1 MKKKKQYT
9 RSAKSIIPKSETLVE
24 VKYQT
29 LEERI
34 EYVESITKNDTCH
47 RPDISC
53 YGVCDPCDLTEF
65 CLCSLNT
72 KNNKKRYKRML
83 KEM

>member
-1 MKKKKQYT
+1 MKRKRKKYT
-9 RSAKSIIPKSETLVE
+9 PLAQKIVSKTIVE
-24 VKYQT
+24 PRLQT

>member
-1 MKKKKQYT
+1 MKKKRKKYT
-9 RSAKSIIPKSETLVE
+9 PLAQKIVSKPLVE
-24 VKYQT
+24 VKYQI

-34 EYVESITKNDTCH
+34 EYIESITKNDTCH

-53 YGVCDPCDLTEF
+53 YDVCDDCPMTEY

-72 KNNKKRYKRML
+72 KNNKKRYKRMIKL
-83 KEM
+83 A

>member
-1 MKKKKQYT
+1 MKKKRKKYT
-9 RSAKSIIPKSETLVE
+9 PLAQKIVSETLVE

-34 EYVESITKNDTCH
+34 EYIESITKNDTCH

-53 YGVCDPCDLTEF
+53 YGVCDPCDMTEF

-72 KNNKKRYKRML
+72 KFNKKRYKRML

>member
-1 MKKKKQYT
+1 MKRKRKKYT
-9 RSAKSIIPKSETLVE
+9 PLAQKIVSDTIVE
-24 VKYQT
+24 PRLQT

-53 YGVCDPCDLTEF
+53 YDVCDSCPLTEY

-72 KNNKKRYKRML
+72 KNNKKRYKRMIKL
-83 KEM
+83 A

>member
-1 MKKKKQYT
+1 MKRKRKKYT
-9 RSAKSIIPKSETLVE
+9 ALAQKITSKAIEKG
-24 VKYQT
+24 KYQT

-53 YGVCDPCDLTEF
+53 YDVCDSCPMTEH

-72 KNNKKRYKRML
+72 KTNKKRYRRMI
-83 KEM
+83 KQA

>member
-1 MKKKKQYT
+1 MKRKRKKYT
-9 RSAKSIIPKSETLVE
+9 PLAQKIVSDTIVE
-24 VKYQT
+24 PRLQT

-34 EYVESITKNDTCH
+34 EYVESITKNGTCH

-53 YGVCDPCDLTEF
+53 YDVCDSCPLTEY

-72 KNNKKRYKRML
+72 KNNKKRYKRMIKL
-83 KEM
+83 A

>member
-1 MKKKKQYT
+1 MKRKRKKYT
-9 RSAKSIIPKSETLVE
+9 PLAQKIVSKTIVE
-24 VKYQT
+24 PRLQT

-53 YGVCDPCDLTEF
+53 YDV
-65 CLCSLNT
+65 
-72 KNNKKRYKRML
+72 
-83 KEM
+83 

>member
-1 MKKKKQYT
+1 MKRKRKKYT
-9 RSAKSIIPKSETLVE
+9 PLAKKIVMETVVE

>member
-1 MKKKKQYT
+1 MKKKRKKYT
-9 RSAKSIIPKSETLVE
+9 PLAQKIVSKPLVE
-24 VKYQT
+24 VKYQI

-34 EYVESITKNDTCH
+34 EYIESITKNDTCH

-53 YGVCDPCDLTEF
+53 YDVCDDCPMTEH

-72 KNNKKRYKRML
+72 KNNKKRYKRMIKL
-83 KEM
+83 A

>member
-1 MKKKKQYT
+1 MKRKRKKYT
-9 RSAKSIIPKSETLVE
+9 PLAQKIVSKTIVE
-24 VKYQT
+24 PRLQT

-53 YGVCDPCDLTEF
+53 YDVCDSCPLTEY

-72 KNNKKRYKRML
+72 KFNKKRYKRMIKL
-83 KEM
+83 A

>member
-1 MKKKKQYT
+1 MKRKRKKY
-9 RSAKSIIPKSETLVE
+9 IPLAQKIVSETLVE
-24 VKYQT
+24 PRLQT

-53 YGVCDPCDLTEF
+53 YDVCDSCPLTEY

-83 KEM
+83 KLA